1 MGRIVFVDTGAKCL
15 IHVLNVSPKHRRK
28 GIGSCLVQ
36 TVVSLAVN
44 KSSNMNT
51 RQKLELIIDQLNNE
65 QLSTLLDFAVL
76 LKSKEKATVPMIQ
89 SQAYEE
95 WLSSENDIY
104 DELFTD
110 ELSTR

>member
-1 MGRIVFVDTGAKCL
+1 
-15 IHVLNVSPKHRRK
+15 
-28 GIGSCLVQ
+28 
-36 TVVSLAVN
+36 
-44 KSSNMNT
+44 MNT

-65 QLSTLLDFAVL
+65 QLLYTLLDFAVL

>member
-1 MGRIVFVDTGAKCL
+1 
-15 IHVLNVSPKHRRK
+15 
-28 GIGSCLVQ
+28 
-36 TVVSLAVN
+36 
-44 KSSNMNT
+44 MNT

>member
-1 MGRIVFVDTGAKCL
+1 
-15 IHVLNVSPKHRRK
+15 
-28 GIGSCLVQ
+28 
-36 TVVSLAVN
+36 
-44 KSSNMNT
+44 MNT
-51 RQKLELIIDQLNNE
+51 RQKLELIIDQLNDE

-76 LKSKEKATVPMIQ
+76 LKSKEKTTVPMIQ

-104 DELFTD
+104 DELFSD